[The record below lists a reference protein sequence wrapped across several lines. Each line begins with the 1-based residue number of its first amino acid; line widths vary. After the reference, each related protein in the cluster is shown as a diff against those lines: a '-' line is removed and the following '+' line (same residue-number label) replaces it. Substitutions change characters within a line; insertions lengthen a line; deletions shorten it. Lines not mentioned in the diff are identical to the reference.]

1 VRNSL
6 FKFIG
11 IIIMSSLALNSSH
24 AQELGTVTR
33 TDSVENIRG
42 LIKPRHRAA
51 LFSEISGRIV
61 DVRFLAG
68 QRFKKGDLLIKFDC
82 ALYEAD
88 LASARAKHE
97 ADKKQFENNKKLLEL
112 NAISD
117 LEVELSSAQ
126 MHISEAE
133 ASIKNIISKKCLIVA
148 PYSGRVIDVKANLY
162 ESVVAGQEL
171 ISILDDQYLDID
183 LIVPSSWLNTLDEGV
198 EFTFLVD
205 ETGKKYSAH
214 ILQIGAIVDPVSQT
228 VRLTGEF
235 TGNIDDVLSGMSGT
249 AYFDLKN
256 Q

>member
-1 VRNSL
+1 MRNSL
-6 FKFIG
+6 YNFIG
-11 IIIMSSLALNSSH
+11 TIIVFSLVLNSSH
-24 AQELGTVTR
+24 AQESRPVAR
-33 TDSVENIRG
+33 ADSVENIRG
-42 LIKPRHRAA
+42 LVKPRHRAA
-51 LFSEISGRIV
+51 LFSEISGRII
-61 DVRFLAG
+61 DIRYLAG
-68 QRFKKGDLLIKFDC
+68 QRFKKGELLIKFDC

-88 LASARAKHE
+88 LASARAKYE
-97 ADKKQFENNKKLLEL
+97 ADIKQFENNKKLLEL

-117 LEVELSSAQ
+117 IEVELSSAR
-126 MHISEAE
+126 MHMSEAE
-133 ASIKNIISKKCLIVA
+133 ASIKSIVSKNCQIIA

-205 ETGKKYSAH
+205 ETRKKYSAH

-249 AYFDLKN
+249 AYFDLIK